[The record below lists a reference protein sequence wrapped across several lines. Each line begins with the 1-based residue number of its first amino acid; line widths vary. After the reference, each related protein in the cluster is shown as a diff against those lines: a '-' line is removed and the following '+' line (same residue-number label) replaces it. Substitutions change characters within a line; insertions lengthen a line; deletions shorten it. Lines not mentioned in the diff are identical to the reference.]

1 MDNKKALSTGLGV
14 IIMVIELFG
23 KPGLF
28 WLVVGLAIAFV
39 FIAIPVLSLSWKK
52 LSKLI
57 LLLLLAIC
65 LAILGY
71 KLWPDESQ
79 RPLTEK
85 DKQYIVDENEKRMK
99 KELSRIQQASPDMV
113 ELKGSFDRMLPR
125 LKKPTRESIQ
135 DRIILYERYPM
146 EWPETSL
153 FSETIILSNE
163 KVLRAV
169 FEKGKDY
176 RLTPAIFN
184 ANDGIPLN
192 NTNIVIKL
200 LDDKIKIKS
209 SQKWQQG
216 SHRDCHTSIPVSIVY
231 PIPQGVLDHLVL
243 EFPKADKYPVEYVVT
258 ATTPYSG
265 ADSVH
270 IEGRFFLELIGE
282 KNK

>member
-1 MDNKKALSTGLGV
+1 LL
-14 IIMVIELFG
+14 IICRIYRVHDQ
-23 KPGLF
+23 
-28 WLVVGLAIAFV
+28 
-39 FIAIPVLSLSWKK
+39 WKK
-52 LSKLI
+52 DKEKLTP
-57 LLLLLAIC
+57 LP
-65 LAILGY
+65 
-71 KLWPDESQ
+71 K
-79 RPLTEK
+79 PLTEQ
-85 DKQYIVDENEKRMK
+85 DKQYIIDENEKRMK
-99 KELSRIQQASPDMV
+99 KALSKFNQASPDMV
-113 ELKGSFDRMLPR
+113 ELKGSFDKILPR
-125 LKKPTRESIQ
+125 IKKPTRESIQ

-153 FSETIILSNE
+153 FPETIILSNE

-176 RLTPAIFN
+176 KLTPAIFN

-200 LDDKIKIKS
+200 LDDKIKIKT

-231 PIPQGVLDHLVL
+231 PIPQGVLEHLFL
-243 EFPKADKYPVEYVVT
+243 EFPEAGKYPVEYVVT

-265 ADSVH
+265 AGSVH
-270 IEGRFFLELIGE
+270 IKGRFFLELIG